1 MLTHRPA
8 TLPKMAR
15 LPFLPGGSAR
25 PALTKLALLAAANPA
40 VADSLLRD
48 PIDKLGSSHPHYALA
63 LDAHDHATLA
73 AIRTRAQTVSE
84 FLCELAEIVDGV
96 PA

>member
-1 MLTHRPA
+1 MLAQHPPPPTK
-8 TLPKMAR
+8 TTR
-15 LPFLPGGSAR
+15 LPFLPGVSTR

-48 PIDKLGSSHPHYALA
+48 PIDVIGRSHPHYALV

-73 AIRTRAQTVSE
+73 AIRLRVRTVSE
-84 FLCELAEIVDGV
+84 FLRELADIVDGV
-96 PA
+96 AS

>member
-1 MLTHRPA
+1 MLAQHP
-8 TLPKMAR
+8 LPTPKAAR
-15 LPFLPGGSAR
+15 LPFLPGASTR

-48 PIDKLGSSHPHYALA
+48 PIDAVGSAHPHYALS

-73 AIRTRAQTVSE
+73 AIRSRARTVSE
-84 FLCELAEIVDGV
+84 FLRELAEIVDGI
-96 PA
+96 PT

>member
-1 MLTHRPA
+1 M
-8 TLPKMAR
+8 
-15 LPFLPGGSAR
+15 
-25 PALTKLALLAAANPA
+25 ALLAAANPA

-73 AIRTRAQTVSE
+73 AIRARARTVSE
-84 FLCELAEIVDGV
+84 FLYELAEVVDGV
-96 PA
+96 PL

>member
-1 MLTHRPA
+1 
-8 TLPKMAR
+8 MAR

>member
-1 MLTHRPA
+1 MLSQYTIP
-8 TLPKMAR
+8 TPKVAR
-15 LPFLPGGSAR
+15 LPFLPGASTR
-25 PALTKLALLAAANPA
+25 PTLTKLALLAAANPA

-48 PIDKLGSSHPHYALA
+48 PIDMLGSSHPHYALT

-73 AIRTRAQTVSE
+73 AIRLRAHTVSE
-84 FLCELAEIVDGV
+84 FLRELADVVDGI

>member
-1 MLTHRPA
+1 
-8 TLPKMAR
+8 MAR
-15 LPFLPGGSAR
+15 LPFLPGASSR

-48 PIDKLGSSHPHYALA
+48 PIDVVGKSHPHYVLA

-73 AIRTRAQTVSE
+73 AIRMRVRTVSE
-84 FLCELAEIVDGV
+84 FLRELADIVDGI
-96 PA
+96 PS